1 MESRPDTT
9 PSPAEVEALL
19 TGVRAG
25 DTEALDRLFT
35 MTYAELH
42 RAAAALL
49 RSEAPGHTLQ
59 PTALVHELWLKLSG
73 GAPPEVTSRAHFV
86 GVAARAMRQVL
97 VDHARRRR
105 AAKRGDGVAP
115 ARISQVQVGIEVDVE
130 ELIALD
136 DALTRLG
143 EQSPRLRALVELRF
157 FGGLT
162 EEEAAAALGITS
174 RTVQR
179 DWVKA
184 RAWLHQSLGLGGR

>member
-1 MESRPDTT
+1 MERAPDT
-9 PSPAEVEALL
+9 PSPAEIEAILA
-19 TGVRAG
+19 GIRAG
-25 DTEALDRLFT
+25 EAEALDRLFT
-35 MTYAELH
+35 LSYAELH
-42 RAAAALL
+42 RAAAGLL
-49 RSEAPGHTLQ
+49 RAEAPGHTLQ

-73 GAPPEVTSRAHFV
+73 GAPPEVASRAHFV

-105 AAKRGDGVAP
+105 AAKRGDGVTP
-115 ARISQVQVGIEVDVE
+115 VRISQVQVGMDIDVE

-136 DALTRLG
+136 DALDRLG
-143 EQSPRLRALVELRF
+143 EQSPRLRTLVELRF

-162 EEEAAAALGITS
+162 EEEAAASMGVTS

-184 RAWLHQSLGLGGR
+184 RAWLHQALGIAER

>member
-1 MESRPDTT
+1 MERAPDT
-9 PSPAEVEALL
+9 PSPAEIEAILA
-19 TGVRAG
+19 GVRAG
-25 DTEALDRLFT
+25 DAEALDRLFT
-35 MTYAELH
+35 LSYAELH

-49 RSEAPGHTLQ
+49 RGEAPGHTLQ

-73 GAPPEVTSRAHFV
+73 GTPPEVASRAHFV

-115 ARISQVQVGIEVDVE
+115 VRISQVQVGMDIDVE

-136 DALTRLG
+136 DALERLG
-143 EQSPRLRALVELRF
+143 AQSPRLRTLVELRF

-162 EEEAAAALGITS
+162 EEEAAATMGVTS

-184 RAWLHQSLGLGGR
+184 RAWLHQALGIAER

>member
-1 MESRPDTT
+1 MDRDPDTT
-9 PSPAEVEALL
+9 PSAAEIEALL
-19 TGVRAG
+19 AGVRAG
-25 DTEALDRLFT
+25 EPEALDRLFT
-35 MTYAELH
+35 LSYAELH
-42 RAAAALL
+42 RSAAHLL
-49 RSEAPGHTLQ
+49 RAEAPGHTLQ
-59 PTALVHELWLKLSG
+59 PTALVHELWLKLSA
-73 GAPPEVTSRAHFV
+73 GAPPEVSSRGHFV

-115 ARISQVQVGIEVDVE
+115 VRISQVQVGMDIDVE

-136 DALTRLG
+136 DALERLG
-143 EQSPRLRALVELRF
+143 AQSPRLRTLVELRF

-162 EEEAAAALGITS
+162 EEEAAAAMGVTS

-184 RAWLHQSLGLGGR
+184 RAWLHQALGIAER

>member
-1 MESRPDTT
+1 MTPAPDT
-9 PSPAEVEALL
+9 PSPAEIEAIL

-25 DTEALDRLFT
+25 DAEALDRLFT
-35 MTYAELH
+35 LSYAELH

-49 RSEAPGHTLQ
+49 RAEAPGHTLQ

-73 GAPPEVTSRAHFV
+73 GTPPEVASRAHFV

-105 AAKRGDGVAP
+105 AAKRGDGVTP
-115 ARISQVQVGIEVDVE
+115 VRISQVQVGMDIDVE
-130 ELIALD
+130 ELIALN
-136 DALTRLG
+136 DALDRLG
-143 EQSPRLRALVELRF
+143 EQSPRLRTLVELRF

-162 EEEAAAALGITS
+162 EEEAAAAMGVTS

-184 RAWLHQSLGLGGR
+184 RAWLHQALGIAER

>member
-1 MESRPDTT
+1 MERSPDT
-9 PSPAEVEALL
+9 PSPAEIEAILA
-19 TGVRAG
+19 GVRAG
-25 DTEALDRLFT
+25 DGEALDRLFT
-35 MTYAELH
+35 LSYAELH

-49 RSEAPGHTLQ
+49 RAEAPGHTLQ

-73 GAPPEVTSRAHFV
+73 GTPPEVASRAHFV

-105 AAKRGDGVAP
+105 AAKRGDGVTP
-115 ARISQVQVGIEVDVE
+115 VRISQVQVGMDIDVE

-136 DALTRLG
+136 DALERLG
-143 EQSPRLRALVELRF
+143 EQSPRLRTLVELRF

-162 EEEAAAALGITS
+162 EEEAAATMGVTS

-184 RAWLHQSLGLGGR
+184 RAWLHQALGIAER

>member
-1 MESRPDTT
+1 MSA
-9 PSPAEVEALL
+9 SPAEVEALL
-19 TGVRAG
+19 AGVRAG
-25 DTEALDRLFT
+25 EAVALDRLFT
-35 MTYAELH
+35 LTYAELH

-73 GAPPEVTSRAHFV
+73 STPPEVTTRAHFV

-115 ARISQVQVGIEVDVE
+115 VRISQVQVGIEVDVD

-136 DALTRLG
+136 DALARLG

-184 RAWLHQSLGLGGR
+184 RAWLHQALGMGGR